1 MKCEG
6 ENSALLL
13 FMFDPSG
20 FTSMLGRRVSLLQ
33 CCSRRVVRRGGARGA
48 HGGVAHVRRPLHYYL
63 GTLSNVRRDARL
75 AFAFIAFFCM
85 KTSFYRIALPPCARK
100 IMTFNRLFSNKLC
113 CKTSTLLEF
122 QIVEAHHY
130 HRHIGCCCRRN
141 LKFVGLIEF
150 DLSFSSNIFL
160 FIAHLPRFL
169 DFLRALND
177 KCANRGQ
184 YLSGI
189 WDK

>member
-1 MKCEG
+1 MLQQTRCAARRCARRTWRCG
-6 ENSALLL
+6 TCAASA
-13 FMFDPSG
+13 
-20 FTSMLGRRVSLLQ
+20 SLL
-33 CCSRRVVRRGGARGA
+33 S
-48 HGGVAHVRRPLHYYL
+48 L
-63 GTLSNVRRDARL
+63 GTLPNVRRDARL

-150 DLSFSSNIFL
+150 DLSFSSNFFFIYCSPTQIF
-160 FIAHLPRFL
+160 R
-169 DFLRALND
+169 
-177 KCANRGQ
+177 
-184 YLSGI
+184 LSTST
-189 WDK
+189 K

>member
-33 CCSRRVVRRGGARGA
+33 CCSRRVVRRTSAARRTRRCGTCA
-48 HGGVAHVRRPLHYYL
+48 ARRPLHYYL
-63 GTLSNVRRDARL
+63 GTLPNVRRDARL

-122 QIVEAHHY
+122 QIVEASKHSTP
-130 HRHIGCCCRRN
+130 
-141 LKFVGLIEF
+141 L
-150 DLSFSSNIFL
+150 
-160 FIAHLPRFL
+160 
-169 DFLRALND
+169 
-177 KCANRGQ
+177 
-184 YLSGI
+184 
-189 WDK
+189 